1 MTGQSVRLAVFKSAR
16 GECVSE
22 SSHTTGVWMFR
33 TAHSSHRNRSDFLS
47 SPQALR
53 AVSMSGRGLVF
64 PASSPASGD
73 AIGLPCGPGLS
84 IARMPGMRC
93 VREAGDR
100 QPRYAGNAA
109 PCMPGHTQTGRCLAI
124 LSFLCV
130 FCLVAYA
137 TAYATRQN
145 VYSNTFGSDTPAF
158 TFGSLCRHV
167 VRNRLPVRHADAAK
181 CG

>member
-1 MTGQSVRLAVFKSAR
+1 
-16 GECVSE
+16 VSE

-84 IARMPGMRC
+84 IARMPATR
-93 VREAGDR
+93 R
-100 QPRYAGNAA
+100 
-109 PCMPGHTQTGRCLAI
+109 CMPGHTRAGRCLAI

-130 FCLVAYA
+130 FCLVAYV

-167 VRNRLPVRHADAAK
+167 VRNRLPVRHADATK